1 MKKRTKWL
9 LALLISAVLSGLL
22 IPAVYVRLVDPPS
35 ALREQ
40 ALPAGIIAL
49 SDLEGSWRIADGSI
63 VGYRVREQIGL
74 SKTEGVGR
82 TEAIEGAFEISGE
95 TLVAAVFTVDMATL
109 VSDRSQRDD
118 QVRGRILETATF
130 PNASF
135 ELGAPVSLLGASS
148 EGEAKTQTVGGNLT
162 LRGVTKYVQVLI
174 RATSALGQL
183 RLTGETEVV
192 FSEWGIPNPSLPAAL
207 IFTADRGL
215 LEFDLLF
222 EPDL

>member
-9 LALLISAVLSGLL
+9 LALLVSAVLSGLL

-82 TEAIEGAFEISGE
+82 TEAIEGIFEISGE

-118 QVRGRILETATF
+118 QVRGRILRPLRFPTRGSSSVRRFLYSGHQARAKPRRKQLVETSHCA
-130 PNASF
+130 
-135 ELGAPVSLLGASS
+135 VSLSMCKCSFVLRVPSGNYDSLVKLKWCS
-148 EGEAKTQTVGGNLT
+148 PSGGFRIPLF
-162 LRGVTKYVQVLI
+162 R
-174 RATSALGQL
+174 QL
-183 RLTGETEVV
+183 
-192 FSEWGIPNPSLPAAL
+192 
-207 IFTADRGL
+207 
-215 LEFDLLF
+215 
-222 EPDL
+222 

>member
-9 LALLISAVLSGLL
+9 LALLTSAALLGLL
-22 IPAVYVRLVDPPS
+22 VPEVYVHLVNPPS

-40 ALPAGIIAL
+40 ALPTGFLVL
-49 SDLEGSWRIADGSI
+49 SDLEGTWRIAEGSI

-74 SKTEGVGR
+74 SKTEAVGR
-82 TEAIEGAFEISGE
+82 TEAIEGSFEISGR
-95 TLVAAVFTVDMATL
+95 TLVTAVFTVDMATL

-118 QVRGRILETATF
+118 QVRGRILETAKF
-130 PNASF
+130 PSASF

-148 EGEAKTQTVGGNLT
+148 EGEAKTQTIGGNLT
-162 LRGVTKYVQVLI
+162 LRDVTKYVQVLI
-174 RATSALGQL
+174 RATSALGRL
-183 RLTGETEVV
+183 RLTGEIEVD

-222 EPDL
+222 EPDI

>member
-1 MKKRTKWL
+1 MKKRTKRL
-9 LALLISAVLSGLL
+9 LALVVVAVLLGLL
-22 IPAVYVRLVDPPS
+22 VPAVYVRLVNPPS

-40 ALPAGIIAL
+40 VLQPGSIAVR
-49 SDLEGSWRIADGSI
+49 DLEGRWRVADGSI

-95 TLVAAVFTVDMATL
+95 ILVEAVFTVDMATL
-109 VSDRSQRDD
+109 LSDRSQRDD
-118 QVRGRILETATF
+118 QVRSRILETATF
-130 PNASF
+130 PTAIF
-135 ELGAPVSLLGASS
+135 ELTAPVSLLGASS
-148 EGEAKTQTVGGNLT
+148 EGGAKTQTIGGNLT
-162 LRGVTKYVQVLI
+162 LRGVTKYVQLLI

-183 RLTGETEVV
+183 RLTGDTEVV